1 MTGVVTRTVAVG
13 VWEGMTVNQTS
24 FNVLAWDSL
33 NAAGTLAYLPAIAV
47 MLAIRKYLAKGF
59 SLGMAR

>member
-1 MTGVVTRTVAVG
+1 VAVG
-13 VWEGMTVNQTS
+13 VWEGMNVNQTS

-33 NAAGTLAYLPAIAV
+33 NAAGTLAYIPAIAV